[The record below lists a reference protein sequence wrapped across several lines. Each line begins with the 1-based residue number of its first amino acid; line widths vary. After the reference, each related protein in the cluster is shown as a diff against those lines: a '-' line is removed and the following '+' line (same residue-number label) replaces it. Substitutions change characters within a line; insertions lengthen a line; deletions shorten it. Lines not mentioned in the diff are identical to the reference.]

1 MAAYLVSI
9 CRSVS
14 DWEGLEAYWANVA
27 PSFEGLG
34 AKPLA
39 AYTPFEQLEGSGS
52 NLGMVIFEFPSME
65 IAKRWYESPA
75 YRAVKQF
82 RQGAAEFDLFLA
94 EGGVVPAQARMPGI
108 RPPG

>member
-1 MAAYLVSI
+1 MKLFVKFMIAELLLLGVASPLPIIFAMVPSA
-9 CRSVS
+9 RSR
-14 DWEGLEAYWANVA
+14 
-27 PSFEGLG
+27 
-34 AKPLA
+34 
-39 AYTPFEQLEGSGS
+39 S